1 MFRRHVKV
9 TLQPMRGSIIVCFVG
24 LSRWTSYSDD
34 EPAAAPN
41 ASPVLAPPSD
51 HELHRMRMAAHAQKG
66 AEKAGR
72 VNALVVS
79 GKDAP
84 DARCSA
90 VKPFESSDF
99 RQAKSAEILQQ
110 LTEFQ
115 EKLEAGTIDRE
126 LDVPKWKSLEEQIPA
141 LIWAPDAPYSPL
153 MEQVGYEERGQLKR
167 SRASARALKL
177 GIATVDPAPWM
188 SMFKAMAD
196 AEAFPSRDGALGSRF
211 TQLLTSQM
219 ASHGRTRRA
228 AILDALFFFCSGSYL
243 NGQDQIVYEG
253 WGFPGHEEGRHTF
266 CYDSFEGG
274 SGYDNLFIKKADPA
288 LYTPRWLTREWKHE
302 TQEKLPAMAKEG
314 ICEATGGLL
323 FAAEPNPKVERDYA
337 TREWWLTKPEWHEY
351 PGESQVQRWRRIADA
366 EEDWDVDD

>member
-1 MFRRHVKV
+1 MSVFRGGEAADMPIDYSKWDSLVD
-9 TLQPMRGSIIVCFVG
+9 
-24 LSRWTSYSDD
+24 SDD

-337 TREWWLTKPEWHEY
+337 TREWWLTKPEWQEY
-351 PGESQVQRWRRIADA
+351 TGESQVQRWRRIADA